1 MTALA
6 RIAPGRTGQINLV
19 QGEYAVSA
27 DGSVALTTIL
37 GSCVA
42 ACMRDSRAGVGGMNH
57 FLLGEPD
64 PAHQI
69 RVEDMHRYGIHAMEL
84 LINGMMQKG
93 AARTRLRA
101 HVYGGA
107 TIIAAFGGIS
117 TANGDFA
124 LRFLKTEN
132 IPIGRCELGGVGA
145 RKVEFVPWEGRAR
158 SFVVEQA
165 PAPIQRSPMLAAGGG
180 GDVELF

>member
-1 MTALA
+1 
-6 RIAPGRTGQINLV
+6 
-19 QGEYAVSA
+19 
-27 DGSVALTTIL
+27 
-37 GSCVA
+37 
-42 ACMRDSRAGVGGMNH
+42 MNH

-107 TIIAAFGGIS
+107 TIIAAFGGIG

>member
-1 MTALA
+1 MRRLA
-6 RIAPGRTGQINLV
+6 IV
-19 QGEYAVSA
+19 QGEHAV
-27 DGSVALTTIL
+27 VAEPDVVITTLL

-42 ACMRDSRAGVGGMNH
+42 VCLHDAQARVGGMNH

-84 LINGMMQKG
+84 LINGMMEKG

-107 TIIAAFGGIS
+107 TIIAAFGGIG

-132 IPIGRCELGGVGA
+132 IPIGRCELGGTGA

-165 PAPIQRSPMLAAGGG
+165 PAPIQRSSMLAAGGS